1 MRGLA
6 RFVATAAYTG
16 YAPVAPGTVGSLV
29 GLILLAAV
37 RQIDTLWLEPAVL
50 VVVIMVGTWAAD
62 HVEADEGRQDPGIV
76 VVDEV
81 AGMLLTMLF
90 LPLTWWAGIVGFLA
104 FRGFDIV
111 KPFPAGWAER
121 LPGGIGVMTDDLVA
135 GVYAAIVVRLSL
147 WGLALWF

>member
-62 HVEADEGRQDPGIV
+62 HVEADEGREDPGIV

-111 KPFPAGWAER
+111 KPFPAGRAER